1 MQGKHSKQISPTLQ
15 ALKTLKQLS
24 FLADSFPTF
33 REPEFADTA
42 FSVYLKK
49 KYATGNK
56 SLTDKQQW
64 LFFSWGYI
72 IYGLDRNPRS
82 RLVANRNCEFWKEF
96 PQIP

>member
-24 FLADSFPTF
+24 LLADSFPTF
-33 REPEFADTA
+33 REPDFADTA
-42 FSVYLKK
+42 FSVYLK

-64 LFFSWGYI
+64 LFFS
-72 IYGLDRNPRS
+72 
-82 RLVANRNCEFWKEF
+82 
-96 PQIP
+96 